1 MSQVCASNT
10 SPFARA
16 LCLPSG
22 SRKHSLSSIFNLLFD
37 LLCPGDLLTPLLPR
51 TQGAD
56 MSAQDNAGRT
66 PAQVTKSPETKAFF
80 AEAATNPAAYM
91 RIPGDAVVGAPL
103 VRSMKLQK
111 RIAALNYALFN

>member
-1 MSQVCASNT
+1 M
-10 SPFARA
+10 
-16 LCLPSG
+16 
-22 SRKHSLSSIFNLLFD
+22 
-37 LLCPGDLLTPLLPR
+37 
-51 TQGAD
+51 
-56 MSAQDNAGRT
+56 
-66 PAQVTKSPETKAFF
+66 TKSPETKAFF